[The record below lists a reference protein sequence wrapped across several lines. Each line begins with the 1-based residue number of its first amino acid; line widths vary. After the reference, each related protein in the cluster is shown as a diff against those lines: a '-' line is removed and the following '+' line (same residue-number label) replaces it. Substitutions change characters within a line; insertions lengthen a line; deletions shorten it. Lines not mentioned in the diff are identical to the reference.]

1 MPFSGSCLCGKTTYT
16 VDADKPEIVGKDH
29 CEDCQKQ
36 SGSAYSLVAVFHK
49 SAVKISGPVKEYT
62 SKGDS
67 GKNVTRSFCSECGSP
82 IAHDPEAAPE
92 IIAIKVG
99 TLDKDQKKNLK
110 PEHDIYGP

>member
-1 MPFSGSCLCGKTTYT
+1 MRRRESRPKRVLTFCAG
-16 VDADKPEIVGKDH
+16 
-29 CEDCQKQ
+29 EDCQKQ

-92 IIAIKVG
+92 VR
-99 TLDKDQKKNLK
+99 
-110 PEHDIYGP
+110 PR